1 MRISLSLTNY
11 SWRDGAP
18 GLPSQ
23 LARVVR
29 ASDAAG
35 LDTVWVPDHLIQAAP
50 GSTLEEPMLEAYTTL
65 GFLAAQP
72 GTVRL
77 GTMVSAA
84 TYRSPALLVK
94 AVTTVDVLS
103 GGRAWLGIGAGY
115 HEDEARW
122 MGLFLPPRAE
132 RFERLEDTLRVALQ
146 MWEGDDAPFEGA
158 RERLE
163 RPINSPQA
171 STRPHPPI
179 LIGGM
184 GEQKT
189 LRLVARYA
197 DACNLFDIPDG
208 GATITRKLAVLAEHC
223 THGRPALRGHRE
235 DGEHAPG
242 GRRIGRELR
251 RALPRAVR
259 ARDPARGGHH
269 RGAVDRRGAGHA
281 RRCDPRAGERLEALR
296 GSGSRVYDVR
306 HADLRVHLQHV

>member
-1 MRISLSLTNY
+1 
-11 SWRDGAP
+11 
-18 GLPSQ
+18 
-23 LARVVR
+23 
-29 ASDAAG
+29 
-35 LDTVWVPDHLIQAAP
+35 
-50 GSTLEEPMLEAYTTL
+50 MLEAYTTL

-72 GTVRL
+72 GMLRL

-122 MGLFLPPRAE
+122 MGLFLPPPAE
-132 RFERLEDTLRVALQ
+132 RFERLEETLRLALQ
-146 MWEGDDAPFEGA
+146 MWEGDDARFGGA
-158 RERLE
+158 HHRLE

-184 GEQKT
+184 GERKT
-189 LRLVARYA
+189 LRLVARDA

-223 THGRPALRGHRE
+223 STVGRRYEDIEKTVSTRFEAGESVASFVARCRALSALGI
-235 DGEHAPG
+235 EHAVVITAGPWTDERLATLAAAVPELAPDWRPPPGQRQACVGCSPCRSTSTPAARVRIGSRSSSRPMG
-242 GRRIGRELR
+242 GRWWRAPSAPR
-251 RALPRAVR
+251 RT
-259 ARDPARGGHH
+259 
-269 RGAVDRRGAGHA
+269 
-281 RRCDPRAGERLEALR
+281 
-296 GSGSRVYDVR
+296 
-306 HADLRVHLQHV
+306 

>member
-1 MRISLSLTNY
+1 VRISLSLTNY

-18 GLPSQ
+18 GLRSQ

-29 ASDAAG
+29 TADAAG
-35 LDTVWVPDHLIQAAP
+35 LDTVWVPDHLIQADP
-50 GSTLEEPMLEAYTTL
+50 TSTLEEPMLEAYTTL

-115 HEDEARW
+115 HEDEARR
-122 MGLFLPPRAE
+122 MGLFLPPTAE
-132 RFERLEDTLRVALQ
+132 RFERLEETLRLALQ

-158 RERLE
+158 HHRLD

-171 STRPHPPI
+171 PSRPHPPI

-184 GEQKT
+184 GERKT

-223 THGRPALRGHRE
+223 TTV
-235 DGEHAPG
+235 
-242 GRRIGRELR
+242 GRRYEDIEKT
-251 RALPRAVR
+251 VST
-259 ARDPARGGHH
+259 
-269 RGAVDRRGAGHA
+269 
-281 RRCDPRAGERLEALR
+281 RLEAGESAASLVAR
-296 GSGSRVYDVR
+296 CRALSALGIE
-306 HADLRVHLQHV
+306 HAVVITAGPWTDDGLATLAAAIPELARD

>member
-29 ASDAAG
+29 AADAAG

-158 RERLE
+158 RVRLE

-171 STRPHPPI
+171 PTRPHPPI

-223 THGRPALRGHRE
+223 STVGRRYEDIEKTVSTRLE
-235 DGEHAPG
+235 DGESVASFVA
-242 GRRIGRELR
+242 RC
-251 RALPRAVR
+251 RALSALGIQHAVVITAGPWTDEGLSTLAAAIPEL
-259 ARDPARGGHH
+259 ARD
-269 RGAVDRRGAGHA
+269 
-281 RRCDPRAGERLEALR
+281 
-296 GSGSRVYDVR
+296 
-306 HADLRVHLQHV
+306 